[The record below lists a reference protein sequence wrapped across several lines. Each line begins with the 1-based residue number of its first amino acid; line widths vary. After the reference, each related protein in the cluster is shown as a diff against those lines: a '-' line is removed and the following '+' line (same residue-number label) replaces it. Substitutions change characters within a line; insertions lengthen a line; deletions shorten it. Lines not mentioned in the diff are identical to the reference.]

1 MYQHCVSYQRE
12 SSHDSHSHRKTM
24 QPRNQHLEK
33 KMSGQDRGCGGNNQ
47 ADVTAVARVM
57 TGRLPRGGGT
67 GHSVLTKKDFF
78 TSSPSLVVCGAQRRG
93 RLFQE
98 GQMGQCERER
108 EGAARAVPA
117 GGGGSAGLEAG
128 GSAAPHHSWH
138 SEVMGISEILQVCLC
153 RVGVRE

>member
-24 QPRNQHLEK
+24 QPGNQHLEK

-67 GHSVLTKKDFF
+67 GHSVLTKKDFL
-78 TSSPSLVVCGAQRRG
+78 TSSPSLVVCRAQGRG

-98 GQMGQCERER
+98 GQMGQFEREK
-108 EGAARAVPA
+108 GQPGLCLL
-117 GGGGSAGLEAG
+117 GGGGVQDWKQVGLLLPTIPG
-128 GSAAPHHSWH
+128 T
-138 SEVMGISEILQVCLC
+138 VK
-153 RVGVRE
+153 